1 MDYKEGANLCDVNA
15 RRLRATAKIII
26 DEKDGTNAFAL
37 YLYGVAN
44 EELAKSIWC
53 LIVHRGWVNESFIEK
68 IFRWHHS
75 KLFLLE
81 EMLESFSV
89 EDGKGLLGGQEFGN
103 ISLKEFVTKHED
115 LIEEHRK
122 QAKDFLYV
130 ARNDVWQSPEFYLDN
145 FDELFEKFEDKYRK
159 LDLFREFILSG
170 YDKQAYRT
178 DNFHIFKNK
187 DGSYSIQFDQV

>member
-15 RRLRATAKIII
+15 QRLRATAKIII
-26 DEKDGTNAFAL
+26 QEEDGTNAFAL

-53 LIVHRGWVNESFIEK
+53 LFVHRGWVNESFIEK

-89 EDGKGLLGGQEFGN
+89 QYGKGLLGGQELGN
-103 ISLKEFVTKHED
+103 ISLEEFVDKHKN
-115 LIEEHRK
+115 LIEEYRN

-130 ARNDVWQSPEFYLDN
+130 DRKEVWHAPEFDLDN
-145 FDELFEKFEDKYRK
+145 FKDLFEKFEDKYCK
-159 LDLFREFILSG
+159 LDLFREFILVE
-170 YDKQAYRT
+170 YDKKAHST
-178 DNFHIFKNK
+178 NNFHVYKNK
-187 DGSYSIQFDQV
+187 DGNYSIQFDQI

>member
-1 MDYKEGANLCDVNA
+1 MDYKEGASLCDINA
-15 RRLRATAKIII
+15 QRLRTSAKILI
-26 DEKDGTNAFAL
+26 EERDGTNAFAL

-53 LIVHRGWVNESFIEK
+53 LFVHRGWINESFIEK
-68 IFRWHHS
+68 VFRWHHT

-89 EDGKGLLGGQEFGN
+89 KEGKGLLGGQELGN
-103 ISLKEFVTKHED
+103 ISLQEFVDKHEN

-130 ARNDVWQSPEFYLDN
+130 DRKDVWNAPEFYLDN
-145 FDELFEKFEDKYRK
+145 FDELCEKFEDKYRK
-159 LDLFREFILSG
+159 LDLFRQFVLVE
-170 YDKQAYRT
+170 YDKQASLT
-178 DNFHIFKNK
+178 DNFHISKNE
-187 DGSYSIQFDQV
+187 DGSYSIRFDQV